1 MKPVGIAAAQS
12 GPGVAT
18 RRQLLFGG
26 VAAGAGAAL
35 ALGSE
40 RLGTH
45 AAETQPA
52 LRGPPLHGG
61 EIVPF
66 HGEHQAGIGT
76 DAQAHATVI
85 SLVLRPDT
93 DRDALRRMMRLLTD
107 DAARLTAGVPALA
120 DSEPELAT
128 NPANLTVTFGFGLEF
143 VTRAG
148 GAVPSWL
155 APLPAFSI
163 DRLRPEFTGGDLMIQ
178 VAADDPLTVAH
189 TVRMLLKDTR
199 SFTGVA
205 WVQQGFRYAHATVA
219 PGTTMRNLFGQ
230 VDGSANP
237 LPGTDEFDKIVWCDD
252 GWLAGGTGMVVRRI
266 EMNLDTWDELDRE
279 GREFAIGRT
288 LDTGAPLTGK
298 SEHDDPDFTAKGP
311 LGFPV
316 IDDIAH
322 IRRAR
327 GEDPA
332 QRIFRRGYNY
342 DVPPSRAG
350 EVSDAGLIFISFQAD
365 VATQYTPIQ
374 ERLAKVDLLNVW
386 TTPVGSA
393 VFAIPPGC
401 RKGGYVGET
410 LLEV

>member
-1 MKPVGIAAAQS
+1 M
-12 GPGVAT
+12 
-18 RRQLLFGG
+18 
-26 VAAGAGAAL
+26 GAGAAA
-35 ALGSE
+35 ALGGE
-40 RLGTH
+40 RLVAH
-45 AAETQPA
+45 ASVRPA
-52 LRGPPLHGG
+52 APLSASLRGSAV
-61 EIVPF
+61 VPF

-85 SLVLRPDT
+85 GLDLHADA

-107 DAARLTAGVPALA
+107 DASRLTAGTPALA

-128 NPANLTVTFGFGLEF
+128 NPANLTVTFGFGPGF
-143 VTRAG
+143 VARAG
-148 GAVPSWL
+148 GEAPTWV
-155 APLPAFSI
+155 APLPPFSI

-199 SFTGVA
+199 SFAGVR
-205 WVQQGFRYAHATVA
+205 WTQQGFRYAHGTVA

-230 VDGSANP
+230 VDGTANP
-237 LPGTDEFDKIVWCDD
+237 RPGTKDFDRVVWCRE

-266 EMNLDTWDELDRE
+266 DMNLDTWDELDRD

-288 LDTGAPLTGK
+288 LDTGAPLTGRK
-298 SEHDDPDFTAKGP
+298 EHDEPDFEAKGP

-342 DVPPSRAG
+342 DVPPSTSGA
-350 EVSDAGLIFISFQAD
+350 VSDAGLIFISFQAD
-365 VATQYTPIQ
+365 VAAQYVPMQ

-401 RKGGYVGET
+401 RRGGYIGET
-410 LLEV
+410 LLED